1 MQQLFNPDSKLMAWL
16 GRFANLFILNI
27 LTLLCSLPVITIGAS
42 FTAMH
47 TVLLAMQRQE
57 DTHIV
62 QLFFKAL
69 ARNFLQSTLI
79 WLFSLLHL
87 LLLIVCFYAIGEKII
102 APHYILV
109 CLLFASAILQ
119 VILLTWVFI
128 LQGRYTNTIWATM
141 KNAFI
146 TGIAHPGRTVAMV
159 ALFVSPFLLLFAL
172 IQAEALVICI
182 GFSLPGFF
190 QAKLY
195 GPVIEKIDR
204 MIPCFEETEP
214 DEQKRSTVE

>member
-1 MQQLFNPDSKLMAWL
+1 MQQLFNPDSKLMVWL

-62 QLFFKAL
+62 RLFFKAF
-69 ARNFLQSTLI
+69 AGNFLQATVI
-79 WLFSLLHL
+79 WLLSMFHMG
-87 LLLIVCFYAIGEKII
+87 LLIVCFYAIGEKII
-102 APHYILV
+102 RLPS
-109 CLLFASAILQ
+109 LLIYLLYASAFLQ

-128 LQGRYTNTIWATM
+128 LQGRYTNTIWATI

-159 ALFVSPFLLLFAL
+159 ALFVSPFLLLLAL
-172 IQAEALVICI
+172 IQAEALIICI
-182 GFSLPGFF
+182 GFTLPGII

-195 GPVIEKIDR
+195 EPVIDKIDR
-204 MIPCFEETEP
+204 MIPGYEDAAQ
-214 DEQKRSTVE
+214 DE